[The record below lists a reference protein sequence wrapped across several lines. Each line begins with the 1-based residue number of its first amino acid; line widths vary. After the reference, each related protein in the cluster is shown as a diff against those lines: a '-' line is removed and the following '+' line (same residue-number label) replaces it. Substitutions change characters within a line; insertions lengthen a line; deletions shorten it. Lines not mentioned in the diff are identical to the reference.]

1 MVPRS
6 VCAIRP
12 PSGQV
17 YNIVLRLVSSELQSI
32 NNMIIFAHCDLFFDE
47 AKFQI
52 SIREVCGSMVYC
64 VSTEKRCALFYRH
77 EIHGMYTVSYE
88 LETADMVPSTNRVT
102 LRLPNEVLNVLKK
115 EAQRKDLPLNALLT
129 KFLYKIV
136 SFDMNIQAMPTIMIH
151 EFLFSKMF
159 DDLNESKLEKIA
171 SEGPRIV
178 KKLFAILGLRY
189 DLDQVISNYFETT
202 GKYCRWYTF
211 KQEVRYNHYRLVF
224 ETQLGQ

>member
-1 MVPRS
+1 M
-6 VCAIRP
+6 C
-12 PSGQV
+12 
-17 YNIVLRLVSSELQSI
+17 
-32 NNMIIFAHCDLFFDE
+32 
-47 AKFQI
+47 
-52 SIREVCGSMVYC
+52 
-64 VSTEKRCALFYRH
+64 
-77 EIHGMYTVSYE
+77 TVSYE

-115 EAQRKDLPLNALLT
+115 EAQRKDLPLNALVT

-178 KKLFAILGLRY
+178 KKMFAVLGLRY

-211 KQEVRYNHYRLVF
+211 KHEVHHNHYRLVF
-224 ETQLGQ
+224 ETQLGPKWAKFVKTYVKSILESFVITIDDESVNDNIIVFEVTRQ